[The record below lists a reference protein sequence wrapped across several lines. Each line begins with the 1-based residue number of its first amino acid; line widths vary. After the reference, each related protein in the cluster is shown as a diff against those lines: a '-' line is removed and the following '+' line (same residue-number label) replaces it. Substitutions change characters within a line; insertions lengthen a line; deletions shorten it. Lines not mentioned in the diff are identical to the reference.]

1 MLRVG
6 WVRWLV
12 ALAIA
17 SVTMSGSALACTVTA
32 KAPLSAGPFSPIAV
46 AGGKVPTIVGQGGLK
61 CDAGVL
67 TLFGGN
73 YLRATFTTLNG
84 STINGLK
91 LKNGTKELPY
101 TAFADAGGTVGLTHG
116 ATIDYMQNNLLNL
129 LGLLGPSN
137 AALPLYIKP
146 GAAAGLPY
154 GTYTDTIT
162 IAWDWRICSL
172 AYVLGACVGS
182 LDKDTGSTEIVVSV
196 EVGPQDMTITLS
208 SMTTWDAVRG
218 TNRPLAVP
226 GSKGRASLLVSNPDL
241 VPLDGGS
248 IALIYQVPPRTS
260 VALDGDGATAS
271 PIIGFT
277 DGSPASGSTLNYTQ
291 DSAVDDVDFSAD
303 GGATWNY
310 SPSAGNRASE
320 AAVTHL
326 RFRPR
331 GAMNAKSSFT
341 VTIPYLVR

>member
-1 MLRVG
+1 MSLVR
-6 WVRWLV
+6 WVRWLI
-12 ALAIA
+12 ALAVV
-17 SVTMSGSALACTVTA
+17 SFVMPGSALACTVTA
-32 KAPLSAGPFSPIAV
+32 KLPLSAGPYSPIAV
-46 AGGKVPTIVGQGGLK
+46 AGGKVPTIAGVGGLN

-84 STINGLK
+84 STTTGLK

-101 TAFADAGGTVGLTHG
+101 TAFADSGSTVPLTQG
-116 ATIDYMQNNLLNL
+116 VTVDYMQNNLLNL

-154 GTYTDTIT
+154 GVYTDKIT
-162 IAWDWRICSL
+162 IAWDWRICNL

-182 LDKDTGSTEIVVSV
+182 LDKDTGSSEITVSV
-196 EVGPQDMTITLS
+196 EIGPQDMTIVLS
-208 SMTTWDAVRG
+208 SKTTWDGVNG

-241 VPLDGGS
+241 VALDGGS
-248 IALIYQVPPRTS
+248 IALTYKVPARTS
-260 VALDGDGATAS
+260 VALDGDGTSS

-277 DGSPASGSTLNYTQ
+277 DGSPASGSMVIYT
-291 DSAVDDVDFSAD
+291 SAGAGDDDVDFSAD
-303 GGATWNY
+303 GGTTWTY
-310 SPSAGNRASE
+310 APTAGNRPSE

-331 GAMNAKSSFT
+331 GAMNAKGSFT
-341 VTIPYLVR
+341 VSFPYMVR